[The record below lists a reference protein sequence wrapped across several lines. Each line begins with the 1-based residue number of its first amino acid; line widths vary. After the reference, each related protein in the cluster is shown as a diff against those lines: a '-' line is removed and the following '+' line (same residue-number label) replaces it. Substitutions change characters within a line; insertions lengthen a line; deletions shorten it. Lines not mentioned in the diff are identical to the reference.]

1 MITNGFSYLHQSLIC
16 FVPSE
21 HISVYILFIFKNLFC
36 TPMLEL
42 LSWVWA
48 VTIFCTHTH
57 TQIYTNTKTYTHRNI
72 YTHTRSSQSTWDT
85 LCILHLPP
93 TQVSTTGLIHFI
105 WFLKI
110 IFTLPCP
117 CFNTILRVYHYQV
130 LKKKMSQTRH
140 KYYYMF
146 TKPGHISYFKC

>member
-57 TQIYTNTKTYTHRNI
+57 TQIYTNTKTYTHRDL
-72 YTHTRSSQSTWDT
+72 YTHSLIPIGLRHTVHF
-85 LCILHLPP
+85 HLPL
-93 TQVSTTGLIHFI
+93 TQVSTTGLILLI

-130 LKKKMSQTRH
+130 LKKKCH
-140 KYYYMF
+140 KLD
-146 TKPGHISYFKC
+146 TSITTCSEIPRHISYFKC